1 MPKVNPKANPLGEE
15 VLALRR
21 EVRELRERVEAPP
34 VPAENPDEA
43 DDDGDD
49 DAGLSAKAI
58 EQLHEAARKGMIDDD
73 VLDELCAG
81 GPDCPDIDD
90 D

>member
-1 MPKVNPKANPLGEE
+1 MAKTPKANPLGEE

-21 EVRELRERVEAPP
+21 EVRELRKRVEMPP

-43 DDDGDD
+43 DDGDD
-49 DAGLSAKAI
+49 DAGLSPKAI
-58 EQLHEAARKGMIDDD
+58 EQLHEAHRKGMLDAE

-81 GPDCPDIDD
+81 GPDCPDADSD
-90 D
+90 